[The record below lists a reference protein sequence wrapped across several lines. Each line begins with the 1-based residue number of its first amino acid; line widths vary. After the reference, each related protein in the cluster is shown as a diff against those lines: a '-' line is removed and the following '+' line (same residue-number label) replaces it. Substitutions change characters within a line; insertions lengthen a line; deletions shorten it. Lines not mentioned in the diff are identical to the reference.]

1 MPVHTSLVIHQ
12 KIDLDV
18 QILMETDGLMEILIG
33 LLIMVQIRFQ
43 MILVNGK
50 TLTEMDTEIII
61 HLKLTQKLV

>member
-50 TLTEMDTEIII
+50 TMTEMDTEIII